1 MAVSCNS
8 IKVGKFW
15 STALVRKKKS
25 DWSYKFASTEGWFM
39 KQSFSKFTM
48 PFLFI
53 VSSEGC
59 YQLSVSLACW
69 QSTKVF
75 SKTDKLIHSY
85 YLKPLSFKGEL
96 ADILIKTLIRSC
108 WLIMTLLLMNALHW
122 TIFWKATPIS
132 VRRTLNS
139 SYRLLVC

>member
-1 MAVSCNS
+1 M
-8 IKVGKFW
+8 KVRKFW
-15 STALVRKKKS
+15 STALVRKKIVWLKLQICFNRGLIHETKLFKI
-25 DWSYKFASTEGWFM
+25 YSTNLLCHFYLLLPLTVG
-39 KQSFSKFTM
+39 
-48 PFLFI
+48 
-53 VSSEGC
+53 

-75 SKTDKLIHSY
+75 SKTDNLIHSY
-85 YLKPLSFKGEL
+85 YLKPLSFKGEP

-108 WLIMTLLLMNALHW
+108 WWIMTLLLMNALHW

>member
-1 MAVSCNS
+1 M
-8 IKVGKFW
+8 KVRKFW
-15 STALVRKKKS
+15 STALVRKNS
-25 DWSYKFASTEGWFM
+25 LTEVKNLLQQRVDSWNKAFQNLLCHFYLLLPLMVG
-39 KQSFSKFTM
+39 
-48 PFLFI
+48 
-53 VSSEGC
+53 

-75 SKTDKLIHSY
+75 SKTDNLIHCY
-85 YLKPLSFKGEL
+85 YLKPLSFKGEP

-108 WLIMTLLLMNALHW
+108 WWIMTLLLMNALHW
-122 TIFWKATPIS
+122 TMFWKATPIS